1 MRGAMS
7 SHKSTR
13 KGRDFRRDVTE
24 QYQSL
29 VRFDEMLKLRSMA
42 ESTRSEY
49 VRYVRKLSVHVKRDP
64 AELDEAQLRAYLLHL
79 KTAHHYSGSTMR
91 TAVCAMRNFY
101 GKLLGHPWKLF
112 DLVRSPDR
120 KTLPAVL
127 TREEVARLF
136 AAVTEPRFRTILRLI
151 YACGLRIREATTLEV
166 TDIKREPSR
175 LHLHRTKGQKER
187 YVPLPKSML
196 EELRAYWRTHRH
208 PRWVF
213 PGVGRGWREG
223 PGSRERLALASEPM
237 GVGSI
242 QHCLRLVVPVAR
254 LPKDTHPHTLRHS
267 YATHLIE
274 EGVSI
279 RLIAMF
285 LGHSSIETT
294 AIYTHLTAVS
304 EAAARAA
311 IARLLDGI

>member
-1 MRGAMS
+1 MKKNR
-7 SHKSTR
+7 STR
-13 KGRDFRRDVTE
+13 KGRDFRRDITE

-29 VRFDEMLKLRSMA
+29 VRFTELLKLRSMA
-42 ESTRSEY
+42 FTTRSEY
-49 VRYVRKLSVHVKRDP
+49 LRYLRKLAEHVKRDP
-64 AELDEAQLRAYLLHL
+64 AELDEAQVRAYLLRL
-79 KTAHHYSGSTMR
+79 KTEHHYSPSTMR
-91 TAVCAMRNFY
+91 TAVCALRNFY
-101 GKLLGHPWKLF
+101 GKLLGHDWKLF

-127 TREEVARLF
+127 TRAEVARLF
-136 AAVTEPRFRTILRLI
+136 AAITEPRFRTIVRLI

-187 YVPLPKSML
+187 YVPLPESML
-196 EELRAYWRTHRH
+196 EELRAFWRTHRH

-223 PGSRERLALASEPM
+223 PGARERLAQASEPM

-242 QHCLRLVVPVAR
+242 QNCLRLVVPVAK

-267 YATHLIE
+267 YATHLME

-279 RLIAMF
+279 RLIAQF

-294 AIYTHLTAVS
+294 AIYTHLTAVN
-304 EAAARAA
+304 EAHARAA
-311 IARLLDGI
+311 ISRLIDGI